1 MLLVVLRKAYKAR
14 LSERERSLNQQR
26 VLKKAKNHAL
36 FRSSQCEVKK
46 ERIKGSSPLYKKM
59 KDILTDIYNRM
70 VNFFQNENEEENA
83 KDVAYNRLK
92 LVLTQDR
99 MKLDSI
105 SAEKLKCDLLKV
117 LSKYMDVKE
126 ETYDISFS
134 GEENELAF
142 MFNIGI
148 TRTKSFEEI
157 EKEEQEAKEK
167 NTEEN
172 LQTDEN
178 NDFTDDEE
186 KNDDNDVEKKENSDE
201 DNYDGIL
208 IATKDKDG
216 NKIIKTSKKSKEEIV

>member
-1 MLLVVLRKAYKAR
+1 MEKIIEHVKLVRR
-14 LSERERSLNQQR
+14 N
-26 VLKKAKNHAL
+26 
-36 FRSSQCEVKK
+36 
-46 ERIKGSSPLYKKM
+46 M

-105 SAEKLKCDLLKV
+105 SAEKLKVDLISV

-126 ETYDISFS
+126 DTYDISFS

-148 TRTKSFEEI
+148 TRTKSYEEI
-157 EKEEQEAKEK
+157 EKYENELKEK
-167 NTEEN
+167 
-172 LQTDEN
+172 DDSN
-178 NDFTDDEE
+178 NDKDNIETNNETLESESDIESKEE
-186 KNDDNDVEKKENSDE
+186 VVEAEDNDNDNDE
-201 DNYDGIL
+201 NYDGIL

-216 NKIIKTSKKSKEEIV
+216 NKIIKTSKSKKEEIV

>member
-1 MLLVVLRKAYKAR
+1 
-14 LSERERSLNQQR
+14 
-26 VLKKAKNHAL
+26 
-36 FRSSQCEVKK
+36 
-46 ERIKGSSPLYKKM
+46 M

-105 SAEKLKCDLLKV
+105 SAEKLKCDLICV
-117 LSKYMDVKE
+117 LTKYMDVKE

-157 EKEEQEAKEK
+157 EKEEKELKEK
-167 NTEEN
+167 SKEQNTQAQEDEVN
-172 LQTDEN
+172 EDDKNDINEN
-178 NDFTDDEE
+178 N
-186 KNDDNDVEKKENSDE
+186 NDTIDNEDNKSSKDLDE

-216 NKIIKTSKKSKEEIV
+216 NKIIKTTKTTKEEIV

>member
-1 MLLVVLRKAYKAR
+1 MKEIIEPVKPVRK
-14 LSERERSLNQQR
+14 N
-26 VLKKAKNHAL
+26 
-36 FRSSQCEVKK
+36 
-46 ERIKGSSPLYKKM
+46 M

-105 SAEKLKCDLLKV
+105 SAEKLKGDLISV

-126 ETYDISFS
+126 DTYDISFS

-148 TRTKSFEEI
+148 TRTKSYEEI
-157 EKEEQEAKEK
+157 EKYENELKEK
-167 NTEEN
+167 ADSNNVSQDETNEIDKDNIESNNETSESESEIESKEEV
-172 LQTDEN
+172 DE
-178 NDFTDDEE
+178 DE
-186 KNDDNDVEKKENSDE
+186 DNDE
-201 DNYDGIL
+201 NYDGIL

-216 NKIIKTSKKSKEEIV
+216 NKIIKTSKSKKEEIV

>member
-1 MLLVVLRKAYKAR
+1 
-14 LSERERSLNQQR
+14 
-26 VLKKAKNHAL
+26 
-36 FRSSQCEVKK
+36 
-46 ERIKGSSPLYKKM
+46 M

-105 SAEKLKCDLLKV
+105 SAEKLKCDLIIV

-157 EKEEQEAKEK
+157 EKEEKE
-167 NTEEN
+167 NTEAQKEEVIE
-172 LQTDEN
+172 DEIDEIDEISEDN
-178 NDFTDDEE
+178 NDKTDNEE
-186 KNDDNDVEKKENSDE
+186 NKSAKDLDE
-201 DNYDGIL
+201 DNFDGIL
-208 IATKDKDG
+208 IATKDKNG
-216 NKIIKTSKKSKEEIV
+216 NKIIKTTKEETV

>member
-1 MLLVVLRKAYKAR
+1 
-14 LSERERSLNQQR
+14 
-26 VLKKAKNHAL
+26 
-36 FRSSQCEVKK
+36 
-46 ERIKGSSPLYKKM
+46 
-59 KDILTDIYNRM
+59 M

-105 SAEKLKCDLLKV
+105 SAEKLKCDLIKV

-157 EKEEQEAKEK
+157 EKEEKE
-167 NTEEN
+167 NTEAQKEEVIE
-172 LQTDEN
+172 DEIDEISEDN
-178 NDFTDDEE
+178 NDKTNNEE
-186 KNDDNDVEKKENSDE
+186 NKSAKDLDE
-201 DNYDGIL
+201 DNFDGIL

-216 NKIIKTSKKSKEEIV
+216 NKIIKTTKTTTKEETV

>member
-1 MLLVVLRKAYKAR
+1 
-14 LSERERSLNQQR
+14 
-26 VLKKAKNHAL
+26 
-36 FRSSQCEVKK
+36 
-46 ERIKGSSPLYKKM
+46 M

-105 SAEKLKCDLLKV
+105 SAEKLKTDLLSV
-117 LSKYMDVKE
+117 LAKYMDLKE

-157 EKEEQEAKEK
+157 EKYENDKKSEISCSEIDSSINDKSQIDETVNNQKE
-167 NTEEN
+167 
-172 LQTDEN
+172 DEN
-178 NDFTDDEE
+178 DIEDGHQIDDEKE
-186 KNDDNDVEKKENSDE
+186 TYEDDEF
-201 DNYDGIL
+201 DGVL

-216 NKIIKTSKKSKEEIV
+216 NKIIKKSKNNDITV

>member
-1 MLLVVLRKAYKAR
+1 
-14 LSERERSLNQQR
+14 
-26 VLKKAKNHAL
+26 
-36 FRSSQCEVKK
+36 
-46 ERIKGSSPLYKKM
+46 M

-105 SAEKLKCDLLKV
+105 SAEKLKCDLICV

-157 EKEEQEAKEK
+157 EKEEKQKTQAQEDEVIEDDK
-167 NTEEN
+167 NDIN
-172 LQTDEN
+172 EN
-178 NDFTDDEE
+178 N
-186 KNDDNDVEKKENSDE
+186 NDTIDNEDNKSSKDLEE

-216 NKIIKTSKKSKEEIV
+216 NKIIKTTKTTKEEIV

>member
-1 MLLVVLRKAYKAR
+1 
-14 LSERERSLNQQR
+14 
-26 VLKKAKNHAL
+26 
-36 FRSSQCEVKK
+36 
-46 ERIKGSSPLYKKM
+46 M

-105 SAEKLKCDLLKV
+105 SAEKLKCDLICV

-157 EKEEQEAKEK
+157 EKEEKQKTQAQEDEVIEDDK
-167 NTEEN
+167 NDIN
-172 LQTDEN
+172 EN
-178 NDFTDDEE
+178 N
-186 KNDDNDVEKKENSDE
+186 NDTIDNEDNKSSKDLEE
-201 DNYDGIL
+201 DNYDDIL

-216 NKIIKTSKKSKEEIV
+216 NKIIKTTKTTKEEIV

>member
-1 MLLVVLRKAYKAR
+1 
-14 LSERERSLNQQR
+14 
-26 VLKKAKNHAL
+26 
-36 FRSSQCEVKK
+36 
-46 ERIKGSSPLYKKM
+46 M

-105 SAEKLKCDLLKV
+105 SAEKLKCDLIKV

-157 EKEEQEAKEK
+157 EKEEKE
-167 NTEEN
+167 NTEAQKEEVIE
-172 LQTDEN
+172 DEIDEISEDN
-178 NDFTDDEE
+178 NDKTDNEE
-186 KNDDNDVEKKENSDE
+186 NKSAKDLDE
-201 DNYDGIL
+201 DNFYGIL

-216 NKIIKTSKKSKEEIV
+216 NKIIKTTKEETV

>member
-1 MLLVVLRKAYKAR
+1 
-14 LSERERSLNQQR
+14 
-26 VLKKAKNHAL
+26 
-36 FRSSQCEVKK
+36 
-46 ERIKGSSPLYKKM
+46 M

-105 SAEKLKCDLLKV
+105 SAEKLKCDLINV

-148 TRTKSFEEI
+148 VRTKSFEEI
-157 EKEEQEAKEK
+157 EKEEKEEKESKEK
-167 NTEEN
+167 IEQQDVQTKEEDN
-172 LQTDEN
+172 VDIEEDEDLKKDDIEETSNEDVDDEN
-178 NDFTDDEE
+178 SQ
-186 KNDDNDVEKKENSDE
+186 NSDK
-201 DNYDGIL
+201 DDYDGIL

-216 NKIIKTSKKSKEEIV
+216 NKIIKSSKKSKEEIV

>member
-1 MLLVVLRKAYKAR
+1 
-14 LSERERSLNQQR
+14 
-26 VLKKAKNHAL
+26 
-36 FRSSQCEVKK
+36 
-46 ERIKGSSPLYKKM
+46 M

-105 SAEKLKCDLLKV
+105 SAEKLKCDLIKV

-157 EKEEQEAKEK
+157 EKEEKENIEAQKEEVIEDK
-167 NTEEN
+167 NDEIDEISEDNNDKIDNEEN
-172 LQTDEN
+172 KSAKDL
-178 NDFTDDEE
+178 
-186 KNDDNDVEKKENSDE
+186 DE
-201 DNYDGIL
+201 DNFDGIL

-216 NKIIKTSKKSKEEIV
+216 NKIIKTTKTTTKEETV

>member
-1 MLLVVLRKAYKAR
+1 
-14 LSERERSLNQQR
+14 
-26 VLKKAKNHAL
+26 
-36 FRSSQCEVKK
+36 
-46 ERIKGSSPLYKKM
+46 M

-105 SAEKLKCDLLKV
+105 SAEKLKTDLLSV
-117 LSKYMDVKE
+117 LTKYMDLKE
-126 ETYDISFS
+126 DTYDISFS

-157 EKEEQEAKEK
+157 EKYENDNKPENSCQQEDSSTEDKSNIDETVKKEK
-167 NTEEN
+167 
-172 LQTDEN
+172 D
-178 NDFTDDEE
+178 
-186 KNDDNDVEKKENSDE
+186 DDNDKIEADPEKNNKNENSSDDE
-201 DNYDGIL
+201 FDGIL

-216 NKIIKTSKKSKEEIV
+216 NKIIKKSKNNDITV

>member
-1 MLLVVLRKAYKAR
+1 
-14 LSERERSLNQQR
+14 
-26 VLKKAKNHAL
+26 
-36 FRSSQCEVKK
+36 
-46 ERIKGSSPLYKKM
+46 M

-105 SAEKLKCDLLKV
+105 SAEKLKCDLIKV

-157 EKEEQEAKEK
+157 EKEEKE
-167 NTEEN
+167 NTEAQKEEVIE
-172 LQTDEN
+172 DEIDEISEDN
-178 NDFTDDEE
+178 NDKTDNEE
-186 KNDDNDVEKKENSDE
+186 NKSAKDLDE
-201 DNYDGIL
+201 DNFDGIL
-208 IATKDKDG
+208 IATKDKNG
-216 NKIIKTSKKSKEEIV
+216 NKIIKTTKEETV

>member
-1 MLLVVLRKAYKAR
+1 
-14 LSERERSLNQQR
+14 
-26 VLKKAKNHAL
+26 
-36 FRSSQCEVKK
+36 
-46 ERIKGSSPLYKKM
+46 M

-105 SAEKLKCDLLKV
+105 SAEKLKCDLISV

-157 EKEEQEAKEK
+157 EKEGKEEKQKTQAQEDEVIEADKDNLNEKDKDTIDNKE
-167 NTEEN
+167 NTSSKDLDEEN
-172 LQTDEN
+172 
-178 NDFTDDEE
+178 F
-186 KNDDNDVEKKENSDE
+186 
-201 DNYDGIL
+201 DGIL

-216 NKIIKTSKKSKEEIV
+216 NKIIKTTKITKEERV